1 MSPKRRRFP
10 PVKTMGGDA
19 DISGG
24 RGAVPGGGVS
34 AWLMRDGDAGEAAEG
49 VGGALGVTAIGVSKD
64 ATGKD
69 MSSTEMCTAIA
80 AGNACEAA
88 GEVD

>member
-1 MSPKRRRFP
+1 ME
-10 PVKTMGGDA
+10 GDA
-19 DISGG
+19 DVVGG

-34 AWLMRDGDAGEAAEG
+34 AWLRRDGDAGGAAEG

-64 ATGKD
+64 TTGKN

-80 AGNACEAA
+80 AGNVGEAA